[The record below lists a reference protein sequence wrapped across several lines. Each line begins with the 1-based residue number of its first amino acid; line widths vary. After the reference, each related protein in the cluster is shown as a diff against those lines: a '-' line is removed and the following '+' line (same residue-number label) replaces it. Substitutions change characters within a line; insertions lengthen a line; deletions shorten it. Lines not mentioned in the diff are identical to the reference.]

1 MSSPY
6 TRTFYINQSQSSMQ
20 INTINR
26 KNIIKY
32 TFLTGLCLSI
42 LSFGVFLYRKY
53 IHYTFSIR
61 VMEYIEEIK
70 ECLLK
75 STYKNIL
82 TLSNIQLELYCLIL
96 LCINE
101 YSDEKI
107 VEENEED
114 IKKRREV
121 LKRIYKVNN
130 KESEEEGNDKN
141 HNKKIMKSKQRKDD
155 DDVDDDD
162 NNNNDDDYTS
172 YAYRHIKNKESK
184 MEEGFYSILDSIQ
197 RELSSKLNKKIIIKL
212 DFNEFMNHIK
222 NVNAYQFKTLM
233 GNYKKYFVPENED
246 ELMFYKR
253 MKISMEKEESFSK
266 FISFYVDIIN
276 NESQLILQKK
286 GSNSQVSISEENIML
301 LCVNHLLVRDLVY
314 ITYGISIEDFIYLIE
329 NSSLYQENTELYN
342 EYNKLEYVD
351 RFVFI

>member
-32 TFLTGLCLSI
+32 TFLTGICLSI

-70 ECLLK
+70 ECLLR

-101 YSDEKI
+101 YSNEKI
-107 VEENEED
+107 IEENEEE

-121 LKRIYKVNN
+121 LKKIYKVN
-130 KESEEEGNDKN
+130 KESEEGNDEN
-141 HNKKIMKSKQRKDD
+141 DNKKILKSKHNNEDD
-155 DDVDDDD
+155 DNDD
-162 NNNNDDDYTS
+162 NNNDEDYTS
-172 YAYRHIKNKESK
+172 YAYRHIKNKETK

-197 RELSSKLNKKIIIKL
+197 REVSSKLNKKIIIKL

-233 GNYKKYFVPENED
+233 GSYKKYFVPENED

-253 MKISMEKEESFSK
+253 MKISMEKEESYTK

-276 NESQLILQKK
+276 NESQLIHQKK
-286 GSNSQVSISEENIML
+286 GSNSQVTMSEENIML
-301 LCVNHLLVRDLVY
+301 LCVNHLLVKDLVY

-342 EYNKLEYVD
+342 EYNKLDYVD